1 MTYHYTCHQRGLGIV
16 DEPVQLLKQLSN
28 LDLRPVENVDQCCG
42 FGGTF
47 AIKYP
52 AISGVMADDK
62 IARLAKTGATTT
74 ICNDAG
80 CTMNLSG
87 MCHRRGVQMQFKH
100 AAELIAEALG
110 LNVSRW

>member
-1 MTYHYTCHQRGLGIV
+1 V